1 MMNDPYK
8 QRLYYAQNST
18 NFCSLSGITNISI
31 AKNISYADSYSLGGV
46 CSPLQI
52 NAPTQV
58 EINLEFD
65 LVQRND
71 FLQYTGVNSIC
82 FNIFN
87 GSNYVYVPN
96 LYLDSYSAQFTV
108 GSIPKVNAKFVSYF
122 GEIINS
128 SAPTT
133 IIQNPF
139 SIEIPNLNSICL
151 SGLTLSTNGILNN
164 QNIYS
169 FTYSANSK
177 RCVFYDTNITNPD
190 VILIMPIVT
199 SATINSKFIGAAV
212 DESTVSTINPTRT
225 LNFYIVNSNT
235 TSTGIFPITNSSL
248 ISSDFRYSSSNFLE
262 LKRDYLGYYGI

>member
-1 MMNDPYK
+1 MYDPYR
-8 QRLYYAQNST
+8 QRLYYTQNSIT
-18 NFCSLSGITNISI
+18 YCSLSGITNISI

-46 CSPLQI
+46 CSPLQV

-71 FLQYTGVNSIC
+71 FLQYTGANPIC
-82 FNIFN
+82 FKIFN
-87 GSNYVYVPN
+87 GLNHVYVPN

-108 GSIPKVNAKFVSYF
+108 GSIPKVNAKFISYC
-122 GEIINS
+122 GEMLHS
-128 SAPTT
+128 SAPA
-133 IIQNPF
+133 IITENPF
-139 SIEIPNLNSICL
+139 AIEIPNLNSISL
-151 SGLTLSTNGILNN
+151 SGLSLFTDGILNN

-177 RCVFYDTNITNPD
+177 RCVFYDTYLTNPD
-190 VILIMPIVT
+190 VILILPIVT

-212 DESTVSTINPTRT
+212 NESTVSAINPTRT

-235 TSTGIFPITNSSL
+235 TSTGMFPITNSSL